1 MLKIFLKRP
10 GNGSKDR
17 QSGGRGDDTEGSGSG
32 DEPGKIYYKCV
43 QKYLQHLCHIIN
55 QFTVEGRT

>member
-32 DEPGKIYYKCV
+32 DEPGKNLLQMC
-43 QKYLQHLCHIIN
+43 QKLYNNYVISSISSP
-55 QFTVEGRT
+55 